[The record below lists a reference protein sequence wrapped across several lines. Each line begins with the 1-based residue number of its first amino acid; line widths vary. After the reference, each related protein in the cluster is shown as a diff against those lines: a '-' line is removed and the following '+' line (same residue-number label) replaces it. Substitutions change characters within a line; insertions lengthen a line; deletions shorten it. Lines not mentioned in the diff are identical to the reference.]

1 MNYQE
6 IKSSFKYP
14 NLETATL
21 VRSIVSSI
29 NKRVKEA
36 LLASYQNGQDL
47 CQIRSFLGHGGF
59 TRWLRSSEWE
69 YSPRMA
75 YKFLTI
81 YERSQKLGL
90 LPEWFGNQLLIT
102 ATDLAYILAPS
113 RESAALKIVEILK
126 AGEKVNKEV
135 FQQINPGVAYRVIS
149 SSIVNNHP
157 STLYQNLP
165 TYNWNGLR
173 FRSKAEVEIAA
184 VLEQKF
190 SLAFWP
196 NCRGRLNTP
205 EGRRNLEPD
214 FLICYNGRLGILEVD
229 GPFHTPE
236 RRVEEQ
242 ERERLFRNYGIRVIE
257 RFDYKRCLT
266 QPEQVVEEF
275 LQIMEKM
282 YEM

>member
-1 MNYQE
+1 MNYPE
-6 IKSSFKYP
+6 IKSSFEYP
-14 NLETATL
+14 SLETAAL

-36 LLASYQNGQDL
+36 LLACYQNGQDL
-47 CQIRSFLGHGGF
+47 CEIRSFLGYGGF
-59 TRWLRSSEWE
+59 TRWLSSSEWE

-75 YKFLTI
+75 YRFITI
-81 YERSQKLGL
+81 YKRSQKLGL
-90 LPEWFGNQLLIT
+90 LPEWFGDQLLISS
-102 ATDLAYILAPS
+102 TDLGYILAPS
-113 RESAALKIVEILK
+113 KESAALKIVEILK

-135 FQQINPGVAYRVIS
+135 FQQIKSGLPYRITS
-149 SSIVNNHP
+149 CTIVNNYP
-157 STLYQNLP
+157 SKFHQNLT

-184 VLEQKF
+184 VLEQQ
-190 SLAFWP
+190 SELAFWP

-214 FLICYNGRLGILEVD
+214 FLICYSGRLGILEVD

-257 RFDYKRCLT
+257 RFDYKRCMIE
-266 QPEQVVEEF
+266 PEQVVEEF
-275 LQIMEKM
+275 LQIMQKM